1 MARLLSAVRGMR
13 RLPALLCAC
22 ALGFANAA
30 VAQTQLKTK
39 PFDAVQ
45 ATYDRS
51 VENDTALKARI
62 ETIRQA
68 VTAHTLAPIEAMTS
82 SGYVPLSCP
91 IDPLAPCGPGQ
102 PKTVGKLQGRPADRL
117 RVALCCEGDVPADLS
132 KQDQE
137 EAVIGFFATVLEE
150 NSVSAHPDIP
160 GSACLPALAKFDHAK
175 AAKAVKAAGI
185 DPENLRVAGADIQ
198 LREKPAED
206 APVALEI
213 KPGDLLPLVVELTM
227 SIPAGWNSIAMPKG
241 GPGFTDQVGIN
252 ELTPPAV
259 CFLKAPNGEWQIA
272 FTIQR
277 GG

>member
-1 MARLLSAVRGMR
+1 MRLLA
-13 RLPALLCAC
+13 ALLCLSTLA
-22 ALGFANAA
+22 FANAA
-30 VAQTQLKTK
+30 LAQTQLKTK
-39 PFDAVQ
+39 PYDPVQ
-45 ATYDRS
+45 ATYDRG
-51 VENDTALKARI
+51 VESNPALKARI

-68 VTAHTLAPIEAMTS
+68 VTAHTLAPIEAMIS
-82 SGYVPLSCP
+82 GGYVPLSCSV
-91 IDPLAPCGPGQ
+91 DPLAPCGPGHSKVIGNMQ
-102 PKTVGKLQGRPADRL
+102 SKAADRL
-117 RVALCCEGDVPADLS
+117 RIALCCEGEVPPDVS
-132 KQDQE
+132 RQDQE
-137 EAVIGFFATVLEE
+137 ETVFGFFATALEE

-160 GSACLPALAKFDHAK
+160 GSACLPALAKFDRAK

-185 DPENLRVAGADIQ
+185 DPENLRVAGGDIQ

-206 APVALEI
+206 APVVQEV

-241 GPGFTDQVGIN
+241 GLGFTDQIGIN

-259 CFLKAPNGEWQIA
+259 CFLKFPNGEWQIA

>member
-1 MARLLSAVRGMR
+1 M
-13 RLPALLCAC
+13 LPALLCLG
-22 ALGFANAA
+22 ALVICGTAL
-30 VAQTQLKTK
+30 AQAQLKTK
-39 PFDAVQ
+39 PYEAIQ

-51 VENDTALKARI
+51 VESDPALKARI
-62 ETIRQA
+62 ETLRQA
-68 VTAHTLAPIEAMTS
+68 VSAHTLAPIEAMLS
-82 SGYVPLSCP
+82 SGYVALSCT
-91 IDPLAPCGPGQ
+91 IDPLAPCGPGHA
-102 PKTVGKLQGRPADRL
+102 KTLGKPQMKAAERL
-117 RVALCCEGDVPADLS
+117 RSALCCEGEVPADLS

-137 EAVIGFFATVLEE
+137 ETVIGFFATVLEE
-150 NSVSAHPDIP
+150 NSVSVHPDLP
-160 GSACLPALAKFDHAK
+160 GTACLPGLAKFDHVK

-198 LREKPAED
+198 LRQKPAED
-206 APVALEI
+206 APVAQEV

-241 GPGFTDQVGIN
+241 GLGFTDQVGIN

-259 CFLKAPNGEWQIA
+259 CFLRVPSGEWQIA

>member
-1 MARLLSAVRGMR
+1 MARLLSAKRPMR
-13 RLPALLCAC
+13 LLPAQLCLCALITAGT
-22 ALGFANAA
+22 ALSQA
-30 VAQTQLKTK
+30 QLKTK
-39 PFDAVQ
+39 PYDAIQ

-51 VENDTALKARI
+51 VENDQALKARV

-68 VTAHTLAPIEAMTS
+68 VTAHTLAPIEAMLS
-82 SGYVPLSCP
+82 SAYVPLSCSV
-91 IDPLAPCGPGQ
+91 DPLAPCGPGHSKVVSKMQ
-102 PKTVGKLQGRPADRL
+102 MKAADRL
-117 RVALCCEGDVPADLS
+117 RTALCCEGDVPADLS

-150 NSVSAHPDIP
+150 NSVSAYPDIQ
-160 GSACLPALAKFDHAK
+160 GSACLPALAKFDHGK
-175 AAKAVKAAGI
+175 AGKAVQAAGI

-206 APVALEI
+206 APVALAI

-227 SIPAGWNSIAMPKG
+227 SIPAGWNSIALPKG
-241 GPGFTDQVGIN
+241 GLGFTDQVGIN

-259 CFLKAPNGEWQIA
+259 CFLKTPNGEWQIA